1 VLLAALSGFSCG
13 AAAAEQDFA
22 RWLADLRLEAR
33 GQGISQATLDRALGS
48 VKPIARVIELDRR
61 QPEFTQT
68 FWSYLD
74 RAVSDQR
81 VETGRRLLAKHAAL
95 LQDVERRYGVQPR
108 FLVAIWGLE
117 SDYGNVTGGFP
128 VIGALVT
135 LAHDERRSDFFRAE
149 LLQSLRIIDQG
160 HISAERMTGSWAG
173 AMGQVQFM
181 PTTFAAYAVDGDGDG
196 RRDIWHSLPDAF
208 ASAANFLRALSWQGD
223 KTWGRE
229 VRLPG
234 DFDWELNGLG
244 QSKTLEEWQALGV
257 RRVGGGDLPQVEVSG
272 SIVLPAGHT
281 GPAFLVY
288 QNYRSTLG
296 WNRSHLYA
304 IAVGHLADRIAG
316 GGRFL
321 SKRPANDRPLS
332 RVEIKEIQ
340 SRLTAL
346 GFDPGPVDG
355 VIGSG
360 SRAALRAYQRSA
372 KQPPDG
378 YPTARLLDELRQAH
392 QP

>member
-81 VETGRRLLAKHAAL
+81 VETGRRLLTKHAVL

-181 PTTFAAYAVDGDGDG
+181 PTTFAAYAVDGNGDG

-321 SKRPANDRPLS
+321 SKRPVNDRPLS

-355 VIGSG
+355 VMGSG
-360 SRAALRAYQRSA
+360 SRAALKAYQRSV

-378 YPTARLLDELRQAH
+378 YPTARLLDELRQAR